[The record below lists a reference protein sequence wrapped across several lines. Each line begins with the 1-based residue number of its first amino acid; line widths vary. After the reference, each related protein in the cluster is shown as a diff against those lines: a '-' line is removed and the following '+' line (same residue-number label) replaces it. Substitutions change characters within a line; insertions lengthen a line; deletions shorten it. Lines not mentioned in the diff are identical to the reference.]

1 MNQNNKQLLEDFY
14 LAVLKE
20 REAISEVIAYL
31 SHIWAVKLYA
41 EAGYSSLFNFL
52 VEKYHY
58 SKAAAYRRIQAAKL
72 VQREPKVLMY
82 LKEAKLNLTTISLI
96 EPFAR
101 EEKLHPL
108 IHASLGKTKEE
119 VEELLGELSH
129 KVESNRDK
137 IRRLPIIK
145 AGSAAELK
153 CPEVKQ
159 EGFVEEDR
167 QKGPGISLTTI
178 SQAFSDPAT
187 TPPQPKEEE
196 VRRVK
201 IEFVADEEVA
211 QKIERAKEILRH
223 RFPKGKL
230 EDVINQA
237 LEDLLEKRD
246 PERKIKRHSE
256 RNKVKRRIP
265 REILRGEIPRR
276 SGRGA
281 LRIAQDDTCAH
292 FFNARI
298 SSRVN
303 TLVRPETPISNG
315 GRSDKLSFIPF

>member
-145 AGSAAELK
+145 AGSAAEPK
-153 CPEVKQ
+153 CPELKQ
-159 EGFVEEDR
+159 ECFSEEGS
-167 QKGPGISLTTI
+167 QKKPEIFEGSL
-178 SQAFSDPAT
+178 AFFYTAT
-187 TPPQPKEEE
+187 TTSKPKEEE
-196 VRRVK
+196 IRRVK

-211 QKIERAKEILRH
+211 QKIERAKQILRH
-223 RFPKGKL
+223 KFPKGRL

-256 RNKVKRRIP
+256 QNEVKRRILTGSLGLRP
-265 REILRGEIPRR
+265 RDD
-276 SGRGA
+276 S
-281 LRIAQDDTCAH
+281 RIKVLFTTFDT
-292 FFNARI
+292 
-298 SSRVN
+298 
-303 TLVRPETPISNG
+303 
-315 GRSDKLSFIPF
+315 